1 MGFISK
7 ARTGTGRF
15 VQIIGWIIFI
25 GTGLTTFIWELSA
38 LYIAFGGWA
47 LIVALLFAPVTYFAA
62 VIIVWVATGAFP
74 VIVLILWLASLLGM
88 GLVALGGKVG
98 GEDFDSY

>member
-1 MGFISK
+1 MGFIKK

-15 VQIIGWIIFI
+15 IQIIGWLIVI
-25 GTGLTTFIWELSA
+25 GTGLTAFIWELSA

-47 LIVALLFAPVTYFAA
+47 LIVALLFAPITYLAA

-74 VIVLILWLASLLGM
+74 IIVLILWLASWLGM
-88 GLVALGGKVG
+88 GIVAIGGGVSG
-98 GEDFDSY
+98 DDLDSY